1 MSSTKRNRRDVND
14 DDDDIDNIKED
25 GEIMEQDIQLN
36 NNQSNNTS
44 NTNNNTSS
52 NDTSRSRIDTTN
64 QQKER
69 KKNLFG
75 SILGHLSKARKNLDK
90 DKDVIEKQQQLKS
103 KAEQRNTEMAER
115 IAKMDKEKKSK
126 EKMDLLIKKKDSIP
140 INTQTWMNTH
150 VETMKTS
157 LVTSYLPSLLWSPR
171 AHNETTNRLLDL
183 RVPEIEKMIAKR
195 LIDDRIRLENI
206 DREIDN
212 LNNKTN
218 NNDTNNDDTNNDET
232 KHNIESIDTTNE
244 SNEKNNNND
253 NNNKRQRIE
262 TKETFDGTVVDY
274 DDE

>member
-1 MSSTKRNRRDVND
+1 MSSKRNRSDIND

-36 NNQSNNTS
+36 NNHSN
-44 NTNNNTSS
+44 NNNTTTNAAA
-52 NDTSRSRIDTTN
+52 NDTSRSRID
-64 QQKER
+64 QKER

-126 EKMDLLIKKKDSIP
+126 EKMDLLIKKKDSVP

-157 LVTSYLPSLLWSPR
+157 LVTSYLPSLTWSPR
-171 AHNETTNRLLDL
+171 AHNEITNRLLVL

-195 LIDDRIRLENI
+195 LIDDRIKLENL
-206 DREIDN
+206 DREIEN
-212 LNNKTN
+212 LNNKTIN
-218 NNDTNNDDTNNDET
+218 NNNDNNDTNNDETN
-232 KHNIESIDTTNE
+232 NIESIDTTNE
-244 SNEKNNNND
+244 SNEKNNNDNND
-253 NNNKRQRIE
+253 NNNNKRQRIE